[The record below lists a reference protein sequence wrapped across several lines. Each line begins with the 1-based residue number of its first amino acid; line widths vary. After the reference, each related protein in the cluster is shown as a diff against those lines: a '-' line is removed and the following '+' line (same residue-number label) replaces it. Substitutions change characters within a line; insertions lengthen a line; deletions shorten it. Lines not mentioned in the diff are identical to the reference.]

1 MTARYS
7 GLTGAER
14 IEVDGFAEAQELFWR
29 RGWTDGLPIVPP
41 TERLIEQFLIY
52 AGVEA
57 GLVVGEIPERGRQT
71 TAEQVAINAVMAGC
85 VPEHFP
91 VVLAAWQSVTSPAWN
106 LNSGA
111 LSTSGPAP
119 LIIVNGPIV
128 DRLAM
133 RSGGNVFGPG
143 NRANASI
150 GRAMRLLLINL
161 ASATGPLDVACMGH
175 PGKYSYCIAED
186 VDGLDGWEPLHVQRG
201 FSPDISAVTVINCEA
216 PIYVRDEQSKT
227 ADRLLANIADHV
239 HAWNQPGAGV
249 IVLNPEHRSL
259 MQTSGLSKSEV
270 AKRLWDLC
278 GRSVADMKR
287 GGRLGTALLLG
298 LVKNADDIEPG
309 DEETIFRYPRDPE
322 DFVVVGAGAPGWFSH
337 VIAPWGG
344 GVFTEAVTSLVA
356 EPGCSG
362 ECFV

>member
-1 MTARYS
+1 MTPGYT
-7 GLTGAER
+7 GLTRAER

-41 TERLIEQFLIY
+41 TEAVIEEFLVY
-52 AGVEA
+52 AGVEPS
-57 GLVVGEIPERGRQT
+57 LVVGEIPERGRQT

-85 VPEHFP
+85 LPEHFP
-91 VVLAAWQSVTSPAWN
+91 VVLAAWQSVTTPIWN

-119 LIIVNGPIV
+119 LIIVSGPIV

-133 RSGGNVFGPG
+133 RKGGNVFGPG
-143 NRANASI
+143 NRANAAI

-161 ASATGPLDVACMGH
+161 AGAAGPLDVACMGH

-186 VDGLDGWEPLHVQRG
+186 VDQVEGWEPLHVQRG
-201 FSPDISAVTVINCEA
+201 LAADVSAVTVINCEA

-227 ADRLLANIADHV
+227 AERLLANFADQV

-249 IVLNPEHRSL
+249 VVLNPEHRGVL
-259 MQTSGLSKSEV
+259 QAAGLSKTDV
-270 AKRLWDLC
+270 AERLWDLC
-278 GRSVADMKR
+278 GRSVAEMKR
-287 GGRLGTALLLG
+287 AGRLGTALLNRQ
-298 LVKNADDIEPG
+298 VTDADEVQPE
-309 DEETIFRYPRDPE
+309 DEDTIFRYPRGPE
-322 DFVVVGAGAPGWFSH
+322 DFVIVGAGAPGWFSH
-337 VIAPWGG
+337 VIAPWAGG
-344 GVFTEAVTSLVA
+344 AFTKPVTSLIA

-362 ECFV
+362 ECYI

>member
-1 MTARYS
+1 LTSRSA
-7 GLTGAER
+7 GLNGAER

-41 TERLIEQFLIY
+41 TQALVEEFLVY
-52 AGVEA
+52 AGLEPDV
-57 GLVVGEIPERGRQT
+57 VVGEIPERQRQT

-85 VPEHFP
+85 LPEHFT

-133 RSGGNVFGPG
+133 RTGGNVFGPG

-186 VDGLDGWEPLHVQRG
+186 VDELVGWEPLHVQRG
-201 FSPDISAVTVINCEA
+201 FAREVSAVTVINCEA

-249 IVLNPEHRSL
+249 VVLNPEHRGL
-259 MQTSGLSKSEV
+259 LQASGLSKSEV
-270 AKRLWDLC
+270 ARRLWDLC

-287 GGRLGTALLLG
+287 SGRLGTALLLG
-298 LVKNADDIEPG
+298 LVNDADDIKPE
-309 DEETIFRYPRDPE
+309 DEDLMFRYPRGPE

-344 GVFTEAVTSLVA
+344 GVFTEPVTSLVA
-356 EPGCSG
+356 EPGCAG